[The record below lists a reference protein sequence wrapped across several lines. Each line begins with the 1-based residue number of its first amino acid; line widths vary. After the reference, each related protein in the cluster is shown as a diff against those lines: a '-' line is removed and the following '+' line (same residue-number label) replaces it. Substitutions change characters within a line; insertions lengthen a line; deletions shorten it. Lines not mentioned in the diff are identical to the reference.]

1 VKITFILVALL
12 MTAAALALVVLPM
25 LRSGRRHGRPRH
37 VLVLS
42 LVLLFAVPLA
52 ALGLYLHVGNPGA
65 LNSASYQSPSNV
77 QQMIAQLRAKLKR
90 TPDKRGWLLLAQV
103 YTAQNKLGEARDAY
117 GEALKLDPDNSD
129 LMVAWA
135 ETDAMSRPD
144 HSVNDRDRE
153 LLQKAVKQDPRN
165 ERGLWL
171 LGISDYQ
178 RGRFADAAL
187 TWRRLL
193 VLLQPGTKIAQ
204 TVDRQIAMA
213 NARAAG
219 KSQQDA
225 MALLQAP
232 AGAGSSNAPAS
243 ASSAEAS
250 VENEGAH
257 IAVHV
262 QLAPAL
268 RAKVR
273 PGDTLFVFAR
283 AVGGPPMPL
292 AIARLQ
298 ASALPTTVMLTD
310 GMGMTPNLRL
320 SSFKQV
326 NITARISHS
335 GQAMPATGDLDGS
348 VGPVPVHADKPVDIV
363 IDHEL

>member
-1 VKITFILVALL
+1 MKTIFIIVALL
-12 MTAAALALVVLPM
+12 MTAAALALVLLPM
-25 LRSGRRHGRPRH
+25 LRTARRDGRPRH
-37 VLVLS
+37 VLVVS
-42 LVLLFAVPLA
+42 LVLLFALPLA
-52 ALGLYLHVGNPGA
+52 ALGLYWHVGNPGA
-65 LNSASYQSPSNV
+65 LNPASYDSPTNV
-77 QQMIAQLRAKLKR
+77 EQMIAQLRAKLKR
-90 TPDKRGWLLLAQV
+90 TPEKRGWLLLAQV
-103 YTAQNKLGEARDAY
+103 YTSQGKLGLARDAY

-144 HSVNDRDRE
+144 HDINDRDLD

-187 TWRRLL
+187 AWRRLR
-193 VLLQPGTKIAQ
+193 VLLQPDSKIAQ
-204 TVDRQIAMA
+204 TVERQIAMA

-219 KSQQDA
+219 KSQQEA

-232 AGAGSSNAPAS
+232 AGPSGAAAPAD
-243 ASSAEAS
+243 ASSAAPADD
-250 VENEGAH
+250 EGAH

-262 QLAPAL
+262 SLAPAL
-268 RAKVR
+268 AARVK

-292 AIARLQ
+292 AVSRLK

-320 SSFKQV
+320 SSFDRV
-326 NITARISHS
+326 EITARISRS
-335 GQAMPATGDLDGS
+335 GQAMPAKGDLEGNA
-348 VGPVPVHADKPVDIV
+348 GPVPVHTGTPVDIV
-363 IDHEL
+363 IDQVR

>member
-1 VKITFILVALL
+1 
-12 MTAAALALVVLPM
+12 M
-25 LRSGRRHGRPRH
+25 
-37 VLVLS
+37 
-42 LVLLFAVPLA
+42 
-52 ALGLYLHVGNPGA
+52 
-65 LNSASYQSPSNV
+65 
-77 QQMIAQLRAKLKR
+77 
-90 TPDKRGWLLLAQV
+90 
-103 YTAQNKLGEARDAY
+103 
-117 GEALKLDPDNSD
+117 
-129 LMVAWA
+129 
-135 ETDAMSRPD
+135 
-144 HSVNDRDRE
+144 
-153 LLQKAVKQDPRN
+153 
-165 ERGLWL
+165 
-171 LGISDYQ
+171 
-178 RGRFADAAL
+178 
-187 TWRRLL
+187 
-193 VLLQPGTKIAQ
+193 
-204 TVDRQIAMA
+204 
-213 NARAAG
+213 
-219 KSQQDA
+219 
-225 MALLQAP
+225 
-232 AGAGSSNAPAS
+232 
-243 ASSAEAS
+243 
-250 VENEGAH
+250 ENEGAH